1 MMERFF
7 NTAGPN
13 IPEDHYHIPSLERVD
28 WEEIQWLID
37 QKRYFLLHA
46 PRQTGKT
53 SVLLE
58 MMEALNAQGRYH
70 ALYVNIEAAQ
80 AVRNDVARGMAVV
93 CHAIAGRALDYGIEP
108 RLEALAREIVRK
120 DAAEGALSK
129 LLAEW
134 AKLSDKPVVLFLDE
148 VDALVG
154 DTLISLLR
162 QIRAGYAQ
170 RPQAFPQSLV
180 LCGLRD
186 IQDYRIHRSDGEII
200 TGGSAFNIKAE
211 SLRLGNFSEA
221 EVRRLFEQHT
231 TATGQVFDEVIFAE
245 LWQDT
250 YGQPWLVNAL
260 GHELTWRDRSAR
272 DRNTPISLEQYWAAR
287 ERLIESRATHLDQL
301 ADKLQEPR
309 VHRVVAPLLHGDAD
323 QLEAGAQDFQYVI
336 DLGLIDR
343 TVNKQV
349 RISNRIY
356 QEIIPRELNSAAQ
369 SMMVVPET
377 PWFVDPDGRLNFH
390 KLLEAF
396 QQFFRENSESWLERF
411 DYKEAGPQ
419 LLMQAFLQRVING
432 GGRISREYG
441 LGRRRTDLAIEWP
454 LQRLP
459 PSSER
464 GAGVEGEPNW
474 HGPIQ
479 RIVIEL
485 KLLRG
490 SLESVIAQGLE
501 QTTDYADQFGADE
514 SHLVIFNRDPDV
526 SWDEKIWQHT
536 ETRGTRTLGVWGA

>member
-1 MMERFF
+1 MKFF
-7 NTAGPN
+7 NTAGP
-13 IPEDHYHIPSLERVD
+13 IKPELHYHIPSLERVD
-28 WEEIQWLID
+28 WEEIQVLIAT
-37 QKRYFLLHA
+37 QKYFLLHA

-58 MMEALNAQGRYH
+58 MMSALNAQGRYH

-80 AVRNDVARGMAVV
+80 AVRNDADKGMRIV
-93 CHAIAGRALDYGIEP
+93 CEAIAASARVYRVES
-108 RLEALAREIVRK
+108 RLREVVRSLL
-120 DAAEGALSK
+120 EHEQPQGALTQ
-129 LLAEW
+129 LLAQW
-134 AKLSDKPVVLFLDE
+134 AELSEKPVVLFLDE

-186 IQDYRIHRSDGEII
+186 IQDYRIHRSDGEVI
-200 TGGSAFNIKAE
+200 TGGSAFNIKAK

-231 TATGQVFDEVIFAE
+231 AATGQVFNEAIFAE
-245 LWQDT
+245 LWEDT
-250 YGQPWLVNAL
+250 CGQPWLVNAL
-260 GHELTWRDRSAR
+260 GHELTWEDRSAR
-272 DRNTPISLEQYWAAR
+272 DRSIPISLEQYWAAR

-336 DLGLIDR
+336 DLGLIER

-377 PWFVDPDGRLNFH
+377 PWFVDPDGCLNFH

-501 QTTDYADQFGADE
+501 QTADYADQFGADE

-526 SWDEKIWQHT
+526 SWDKKIWQRS
-536 ETRGTRTLGVWGA
+536 ETYGTRTLGVWGA

>member
-28 WEEIQWLID
+28 WEEIQRLIA

-80 AVRNDVARGMAVV
+80 TVRNDADKGMRIVCEAIAASARVYKVEPGLRAVV
-93 CHAIAGRALDYGIEP
+93 RA
-108 RLEALAREIVRK
+108 
-120 DAAEGALSK
+120 
-129 LLAEW
+129 LLAEDQPQGVLTQFLAQW
-134 AKLSDKPVVLFLDE
+134 AELSEKPIVLFLDE

-200 TGGSAFNIKAE
+200 TGGSAFNIKAK
-211 SLRLGNFSEA
+211 SLRLGNFSAA
-221 EVRRLFEQHT
+221 EVRGLFEQHSA
-231 TATGQVFDEVIFAE
+231 ATGQSFDEAIFTE

-250 YGQPWLVNAL
+250 CGQPWLVNAL
-260 GHELTWRDRSAR
+260 GHELIWEDRLAR

-419 LLMQAFLQRVING
+419 LLMQAFLQRIING

-459 PSSER
+459 SSSE
-464 GAGVEGEPNW
+464 GGTEGEGESDW

-490 SLESVIAQGLE
+490 SLDSVLAQGLE
-501 QTTDYADQFGADE
+501 QTADYADSFKADE
-514 SHLVIFNRDPDV
+514 AHLVIFNRDPDV
-526 SWDEKIWQHT
+526 SWDEKIWQRP
-536 ETRGTRTLGVWGA
+536 ETRGTRTIRVWGA

>member
-1 MMERFF
+1 
-7 NTAGPN
+7 
-13 IPEDHYHIPSLERVD
+13 
-28 WEEIQWLID
+28 
-37 QKRYFLLHA
+37 
-46 PRQTGKT
+46 
-53 SVLLE
+53 
-58 MMEALNAQGRYH
+58 
-70 ALYVNIEAAQ
+70 
-80 AVRNDVARGMAVV
+80 
-93 CHAIAGRALDYGIEP
+93 
-108 RLEALAREIVRK
+108 
-120 DAAEGALSK
+120 
-129 LLAEW
+129 
-134 AKLSDKPVVLFLDE
+134 
-148 VDALVG
+148 
-154 DTLISLLR
+154 
-162 QIRAGYAQ
+162 GYAQ

-211 SLRLGNFSEA
+211 SLRLGNFSAA

-336 DLGLIDR
+336 DLGLIER

-377 PWFVDPDGRLNFH
+377 PWFVDPDGCLNFH

-501 QTTDYADQFGADE
+501 QTADYADQFGADE

-526 SWDEKIWQHT
+526 SWDKKIWQRS
-536 ETRGTRTLGVWGA
+536 ETYETRTLGVWGA

>member
-28 WEEIQWLID
+28 WEEIQRLIA

-80 AVRNDVARGMAVV
+80 TVRNDADKGMRIV
-93 CHAIAGRALDYGIEP
+93 CEAIAASARVYKVEP
-108 RLEALAREIVRK
+108 RLRAVVR
-120 DAAEGALSK
+120 A
-129 LLAEW
+129 LLAEDEPQGVLTQFLAQW
-134 AKLSDKPVVLFLDE
+134 AELSEKPIVLFLDE

-200 TGGSAFNIKAE
+200 TGGSVFNIKAE
-211 SLRLGNFSEA
+211 SLRLGNFSAA
-221 EVRRLFEQHT
+221 EVRGLFEQHSA
-231 TATGQVFDEVIFAE
+231 ATGQSFDEAIFAE

-272 DRNTPISLEQYWAAR
+272 DRSTPISLEQYWAAR

-309 VHRVVAPLLHGDAD
+309 VHRVVAPLLHGDSD
-323 QLEAGAQDFQYVI
+323 QLEARAQDFQYVI

-377 PWFVDPDGRLNFH
+377 PWFVDPDGGLNFH

-419 LLMQAFLQRVING
+419 LLMQAFLQRIING

-459 PSSER
+459 PSSES
-464 GAGVEGEPNW
+464 GTEGEGESDW

-490 SLESVIAQGLE
+490 SLDSVLAQGLE
-501 QTTDYADQFGADE
+501 QTADYADSFKADE
-514 SHLVIFNRDPDV
+514 AHLVIFNRDPDV
-526 SWDEKIWQHT
+526 SWDEKIWQRP
-536 ETRGTRTLGVWGA
+536 ETRGTRTIRVWGA

>member
-28 WEEIQWLID
+28 WEEIQRLIA

-80 AVRNDVARGMAVV
+80 TVRNDADKGMRIVCEAIAASARVYKVEPGLRAVV
-93 CHAIAGRALDYGIEP
+93 RA
-108 RLEALAREIVRK
+108 
-120 DAAEGALSK
+120 
-129 LLAEW
+129 LLAEDQPQGVLTQFLAQW
-134 AKLSDKPVVLFLDE
+134 AELSEKPIVLFLDE

-211 SLRLGNFSEA
+211 SLRLGNFSAA
-221 EVRRLFEQHT
+221 EVRGLFEQHSA
-231 TATGQVFDEVIFAE
+231 ATGQSFDEAIFTE

-250 YGQPWLVNAL
+250 CGQPWLVNAL
-260 GHELTWRDRSAR
+260 GHELIWEDRSAR
-272 DRNTPISLEQYWAAR
+272 DRSTPISLEQYWAAR

-396 QQFFRENSESWLERF
+396 QQFFREHSESWLERF

-419 LLMQAFLQRVING
+419 LLMQAFLQRIING

-459 PSSER
+459 VSSEKES
-464 GAGVEGEPNW
+464 GVEGEPNW

-490 SLESVIAQGLE
+490 SLDSVIKKGLE
-501 QTTDYADQFGADE
+501 QTAAYADAYKADE
-514 SHLVIFNRDPDV
+514 AHLVIFNRAPDV
-526 SWDEKIWQHT
+526 GWDKKIWRQN
-536 ETRGTRTLGVWGA
+536 RQCANRTIEVWGA

>member
-1 MMERFF
+1 M
-7 NTAGPN
+7 
-13 IPEDHYHIPSLERVD
+13 
-28 WEEIQWLID
+28 
-37 QKRYFLLHA
+37 
-46 PRQTGKT
+46 
-53 SVLLE
+53 
-58 MMEALNAQGRYH
+58 
-70 ALYVNIEAAQ
+70 
-80 AVRNDVARGMAVV
+80 
-93 CHAIAGRALDYGIEP
+93 
-108 RLEALAREIVRK
+108 
-120 DAAEGALSK
+120 
-129 LLAEW
+129 
-134 AKLSDKPVVLFLDE
+134 
-148 VDALVG
+148 
-154 DTLISLLR
+154 
-162 QIRAGYAQ
+162 
-170 RPQAFPQSLV
+170 
-180 LCGLRD
+180 
-186 IQDYRIHRSDGEII
+186 
-200 TGGSAFNIKAE
+200 
-211 SLRLGNFSEA
+211 
-221 EVRRLFEQHT
+221 
-231 TATGQVFDEVIFAE
+231 
-245 LWQDT
+245 
-250 YGQPWLVNAL
+250 
-260 GHELTWRDRSAR
+260 
-272 DRNTPISLEQYWAAR
+272 AR

-336 DLGLIDR
+336 DLGLIER

-377 PWFVDPDGRLNFH
+377 PWFVDPDGCLNFH

-396 QQFFRENSESWLERF
+396 QQFFRENSENWLERF

-474 HGPIQ
+474 HGPVQ

-501 QTTDYADQFGADE
+501 QTAD
-514 SHLVIFNRDPDV
+514 
-526 SWDEKIWQHT
+526 
-536 ETRGTRTLGVWGA
+536 

>member
-1 MMERFF
+1 MKFF
-7 NTAGPN
+7 NTAGP
-13 IPEDHYHIPSLERVD
+13 IKPELHYHIPSLERVD
-28 WEEIQWLID
+28 WEEIQVLIAT
-37 QKRYFLLHA
+37 QKYFLLHA

-58 MMEALNAQGRYH
+58 MMSALNAQGRYH

-80 AVRNDVARGMAVV
+80 AVRNDADKGMRIV
-93 CHAIAGRALDYGIEP
+93 CEAIAASARVYRVES
-108 RLEALAREIVRK
+108 RLREVVRSLL
-120 DAAEGALSK
+120 EHEQPQGALTQ
-129 LLAEW
+129 LLAQW
-134 AKLSDKPVVLFLDE
+134 AELSEKPVVLFLDE

-186 IQDYRIHRSDGEII
+186 IQDYRIHRSDGEVI
-200 TGGSAFNIKAE
+200 TGGSAFNIKAK

-231 TATGQVFDEVIFAE
+231 AATGQVFNEAIFAE

-250 YGQPWLVNAL
+250 RGQPWLVNAL
-260 GHELTWRDRSAR
+260 GHELTWEDRSAR
-272 DRNTPISLEQYWAAR
+272 DRSIPISLEQYWAAR

-336 DLGLIDR
+336 DLGLIER

-377 PWFVDPDGRLNFH
+377 PWFVDPDGCLNFH

-474 HGPIQ
+474 HGPVQ

-490 SLESVIAQGLE
+490 SLESVIEKGLE
-501 QTTDYADQFGADE
+501 QTADYADQFGADE

-526 SWDEKIWQHT
+526 SWDKKIWHRP
-536 ETRGTRTLGVWGA
+536 ETYGPRTLGVWGT

>member
-28 WEEIQWLID
+28 WEEIQRLIA

-80 AVRNDVARGMAVV
+80 TVRNDADKGMRIV
-93 CHAIAGRALDYGIEP
+93 CEAIAASARVYKVEP
-108 RLEALAREIVRK
+108 RLRAVVR
-120 DAAEGALSK
+120 A
-129 LLAEW
+129 LLAEDQPQGVLTQFLAQW
-134 AKLSDKPVVLFLDE
+134 AELSEKPIVLFLDE

-200 TGGSAFNIKAE
+200 TGGSAFNIKAK
-211 SLRLGNFSEA
+211 SLRLGNFSAA
-221 EVRRLFEQHT
+221 EVRGLFEQHSA
-231 TATGQVFDEVIFAE
+231 ATGQSFDEAIFTE

-260 GHELTWRDRSAR
+260 GHELIWEDRSAR

-336 DLGLIDR
+336 DLGLIER

-419 LLMQAFLQRVING
+419 LLMQAFLQRIING

-459 PSSER
+459 SSSE
-464 GAGVEGEPNW
+464 GGTEGEGESDW

-490 SLESVIAQGLE
+490 SLDSVLAQGLE
-501 QTTDYADQFGADE
+501 QTADYADSFKADE
-514 SHLVIFNRDPDV
+514 AHLVIFNRDPDV
-526 SWDEKIWQHT
+526 SWDEKIWQRP
-536 ETRGTRTLGVWGA
+536 ETRGTRTIRVWGA

>member
-28 WEEIQWLID
+28 WEEIQRLIA

-80 AVRNDVARGMAVV
+80 TVRNDADKGMRIV
-93 CHAIAGRALDYGIEP
+93 CEAIAASARVYKVEP
-108 RLEALAREIVRK
+108 RLRAVVR
-120 DAAEGALSK
+120 A
-129 LLAEW
+129 LLAEDQPQGVLTQFLAQW
-134 AKLSDKPVVLFLDE
+134 AELSEKPIVLFLDE

-211 SLRLGNFSEA
+211 SLRLGNFSAA

-231 TATGQVFDEVIFAE
+231 AATGQVFDEAIFAE
-245 LWQDT
+245 LWEDT
-250 YGQPWLVNAL
+250 CGQPWLVNAL
-260 GHELTWRDRSAR
+260 GHELIWEDRSAR

-390 KLLEAF
+390 KLLEAL

-419 LLMQAFLQRVING
+419 LLMQAFLQRIING

-459 PSSER
+459 SSSE
-464 GAGVEGEPNW
+464 GGTEGEGESDW

-490 SLESVIAQGLE
+490 SLDSVLAQGLE
-501 QTTDYADQFGADE
+501 QTADYADSFKADE
-514 SHLVIFNRDPDV
+514 AHLVIFNRDPDV
-526 SWDEKIWQHT
+526 SWDEKIWQRP
-536 ETRGTRTLGVWGA
+536 ETRGTRTIRVWGA

>member
-1 MMERFF
+1 MKFF
-7 NTAGPN
+7 NTAGP
-13 IPEDHYHIPSLERVD
+13 IKPELHYHIPSLERVD
-28 WEEIQWLID
+28 WEEIQVLIAT
-37 QKRYFLLHA
+37 QKYFLLHA

-58 MMEALNAQGRYH
+58 MMSALNAQGRYH

-80 AVRNDVARGMAVV
+80 AVRNDADKGMRIV
-93 CHAIAGRALDYGIEP
+93 CEAIAASARVYRVES
-108 RLEALAREIVRK
+108 RLREVVRSLL
-120 DAAEGALSK
+120 EHEQPQGALTQ
-129 LLAEW
+129 LLAQW
-134 AKLSDKPVVLFLDE
+134 AELSEKPVVLFLDE

-186 IQDYRIHRSDGEII
+186 IQDYRIHRSDGEVI
-200 TGGSAFNIKAE
+200 TGGSAFNIKAK

-231 TATGQVFDEVIFAE
+231 AATGQVFNEAIFAE
-245 LWQDT
+245 LWEDT
-250 YGQPWLVNAL
+250 CGQPWLVNAL
-260 GHELTWRDRSAR
+260 GHELTWEDRSAR
-272 DRNTPISLEQYWAAR
+272 DRSIPISLEQYWAAR

-336 DLGLIDR
+336 DLGLIER

-377 PWFVDPDGRLNFH
+377 PWFVDPDGCLNFH

-501 QTTDYADQFGADE
+501 QTADYADQFGADE

-526 SWDEKIWQHT
+526 SWDKKIWQRS
-536 ETRGTRTLGVWGA
+536 ETYETRTLGVWGA

>member
-1 MMERFF
+1 M
-7 NTAGPN
+7 
-13 IPEDHYHIPSLERVD
+13 
-28 WEEIQWLID
+28 
-37 QKRYFLLHA
+37 
-46 PRQTGKT
+46 
-53 SVLLE
+53 
-58 MMEALNAQGRYH
+58 
-70 ALYVNIEAAQ
+70 
-80 AVRNDVARGMAVV
+80 
-93 CHAIAGRALDYGIEP
+93 
-108 RLEALAREIVRK
+108 
-120 DAAEGALSK
+120 
-129 LLAEW
+129 
-134 AKLSDKPVVLFLDE
+134 LFLDE

-211 SLRLGNFSEA
+211 SLRLGNFSAA
-221 EVRRLFEQHT
+221 EVRGLFEQHSA
-231 TATGQVFDEVIFAE
+231 ATGQSFDEAIFTE

-250 YGQPWLVNAL
+250 CGQPWLVNAL

-272 DRNTPISLEQYWAAR
+272 DRSTPISLEQYWAAR

-336 DLGLIDR
+336 DLGLIER

-419 LLMQAFLQRVING
+419 LLMQAFLQRIING

-459 PSSER
+459 PFSES
-464 GAGVEGEPNW
+464 GTEGEGESDW
-474 HGPIQ
+474 HGPVQ

-490 SLESVIAQGLE
+490 SLESVIEKGLE
-501 QTTDYADQFGADE
+501 QTADYADQFGADE

-526 SWDEKIWQHT
+526 SWDKKIWQRS
-536 ETRGTRTLGVWGA
+536 ETYGTRTLGVWGA

>member
-28 WEEIQWLID
+28 WEEIQRLIA

-80 AVRNDVARGMAVV
+80 TVRNDADKGMRIVCEAIAASARVYKVEPGLRAVV
-93 CHAIAGRALDYGIEP
+93 RA
-108 RLEALAREIVRK
+108 
-120 DAAEGALSK
+120 
-129 LLAEW
+129 LLAEDQPQGVLTQFLAQW
-134 AKLSDKPVVLFLDE
+134 AELSEKPIVLFLDE

-200 TGGSAFNIKAE
+200 TGGSAFNIKAK
-211 SLRLGNFSEA
+211 SLRLGNFSAA
-221 EVRRLFEQHT
+221 EVRGLFEQHSA
-231 TATGQVFDEVIFAE
+231 ATGQSFDEAIFTE

-260 GHELTWRDRSAR
+260 GHELIWEDRSAR

-419 LLMQAFLQRVING
+419 LLMQAFLQRIING

-459 PSSER
+459 PSSES
-464 GAGVEGEPNW
+464 GTEGEGESDW

-490 SLESVIAQGLE
+490 SLDSVLAKGLE
-501 QTTDYADQFGADE
+501 QTAAYAESFKADE
-514 SHLVIFNRDPDV
+514 AHLVIFNRDPDV
-526 SWDEKIWQHT
+526 SWDEKIWQRP

>member
-28 WEEIQWLID
+28 WEEIQRLIA

-80 AVRNDVARGMAVV
+80 TVRNDADKGMRIV
-93 CHAIAGRALDYGIEP
+93 CEAIAASARVYKVEP
-108 RLEALAREIVRK
+108 RLRAVVR
-120 DAAEGALSK
+120 A
-129 LLAEW
+129 LLAEDQPQGVLTQFLAQW
-134 AKLSDKPVVLFLDE
+134 AELSEKPIVLFLDE

-211 SLRLGNFSEA
+211 SLRLGNFSAA
-221 EVRRLFEQHT
+221 EVRGLFEQHSA
-231 TATGQVFDEVIFAE
+231 ATGQSFDEAIFTE

-272 DRNTPISLEQYWAAR
+272 DRSTPISLEQYWAAR

-336 DLGLIDR
+336 DLGLIER

-419 LLMQAFLQRVING
+419 LLMQAFLQRIING

-459 PSSER
+459 SSSE
-464 GAGVEGEPNW
+464 GGTEGEGESDW

-490 SLESVIAQGLE
+490 SLDSVIKKGLE
-501 QTTDYADQFGADE
+501 QTAAYADAYKADE
-514 SHLVIFNRDPDV
+514 AHLVIFNRDPDV
-526 SWDEKIWQHT
+526 SWDEKIWQRP
-536 ETRGTRTLGVWGA
+536 ETRGTRTIRVWGA

>member
-28 WEEIQWLID
+28 WEEIQRLIA

-80 AVRNDVARGMAVV
+80 TVRNDADKGMRIV
-93 CHAIAGRALDYGIEP
+93 CEAIAASARVYKVEPGLRA
-108 RLEALAREIVRK
+108 IVR
-120 DAAEGALSK
+120 A
-129 LLAEW
+129 LLAEDQPQGVLTQFLAQW
-134 AKLSDKPVVLFLDE
+134 AELSEKPIVLFLDE

-231 TATGQVFDEVIFAE
+231 AATGQVFDEVIFAE

-250 YGQPWLVNAL
+250 CGQPWLVNAL

-272 DRNTPISLEQYWAAR
+272 DRSTPISLEQYWAAR

-301 ADKLQEPR
+301 ADKLSEKR
-309 VHRVVAPLLHGDAD
+309 VHQVIAPILQGEGSADALNPHD
-323 QLEAGAQDFQYVI
+323 VSYVL
-336 DLGLIDR
+336 DLGLIER
-343 TVNKQV
+343 SFNGET
-349 RISNRIY
+349 RIANRIY
-356 QEIIPRELNSAAQ
+356 QEVIPRELSWGPQLTISNQ
-369 SMMVVPET
+369 SPAWYVQS
-377 PWFVDPDGRLNFH
+377 DGRLNLP

-419 LLMQAFLQRVING
+419 LLMQAFLQRIING
-432 GGRISREYG
+432 GGRIHREYG

-464 GAGVEGEPNW
+464 GAGGEPDW

-490 SLESVIAQGLE
+490 SLESVIEKGLE
-501 QTTDYADQFGADE
+501 QTAEYADQFGADE

-526 SWDEKIWQHT
+526 SWDEKIWHYS
-536 ETRGTRTLGVWGA
+536 ETHGTRTLGVWGA

>member
-1 MMERFF
+1 MKFF
-7 NTAGPN
+7 NTAGP
-13 IPEDHYHIPSLERVD
+13 IKPELHYHIPSLERVD
-28 WEEIQWLID
+28 WEEIQVLIAT
-37 QKRYFLLHA
+37 QKYFLLHA

-58 MMEALNAQGRYH
+58 MMSALNAQGRYH

-80 AVRNDVARGMAVV
+80 AVRNDADKGMRIV
-93 CHAIAGRALDYGIEP
+93 CEAIAASARVYRVES
-108 RLEALAREIVRK
+108 RLREVVRSLL
-120 DAAEGALSK
+120 EHEQPQGALTQ
-129 LLAEW
+129 LLAQW
-134 AKLSDKPVVLFLDE
+134 AELSEKPVVLFLDE

-186 IQDYRIHRSDGEII
+186 IQDYRIHRSDGEVI
-200 TGGSAFNIKAE
+200 TGGSAFNIKAK

-231 TATGQVFDEVIFAE
+231 AATGQVFNEAIFAE
-245 LWQDT
+245 LWEDT
-250 YGQPWLVNAL
+250 CGQPWLVNAL
-260 GHELTWRDRSAR
+260 GHELTWEDRSAR
-272 DRNTPISLEQYWAAR
+272 DRSIPISLEQYWAAR

-336 DLGLIDR
+336 DLGLIER

-377 PWFVDPDGRLNFH
+377 PWFVDPDGCLNFH

-459 PSSER
+459 SSSER

-474 HGPIQ
+474 HGPVQ

-501 QTTDYADQFGADE
+501 QTADYADQFGADE

-526 SWDEKIWQHT
+526 SWDKKIWQRS
-536 ETRGTRTLGVWGA
+536 ETYETRTLGVWGA

>member
-1 MMERFF
+1 MKFF
-7 NTAGPN
+7 NTAGP
-13 IPEDHYHIPSLERVD
+13 IKPELHYHIPSLERVD
-28 WEEIQWLID
+28 WEEIQVLIAT
-37 QKRYFLLHA
+37 QKYFLLHA

-58 MMEALNAQGRYH
+58 MMSALNAQGRYH

-80 AVRNDVARGMAVV
+80 AVRNDADKGMRIV
-93 CHAIAGRALDYGIEP
+93 CEAIAASARVYRVES
-108 RLEALAREIVRK
+108 RLREVVRSLL
-120 DAAEGALSK
+120 EHEQPQGALTQ
-129 LLAEW
+129 LLAQW
-134 AKLSDKPVVLFLDE
+134 AELSEKPVVLFLDE

-186 IQDYRIHRSDGEII
+186 IQDYRIHRSDGEVI
-200 TGGSAFNIKAE
+200 TGGSAFNIKAK

-231 TATGQVFDEVIFAE
+231 AATGQVFNEAIFAE
-245 LWQDT
+245 LWEDT
-250 YGQPWLVNAL
+250 CGQPWLVNAL
-260 GHELTWRDRSAR
+260 GHELTWEDRSAR
-272 DRNTPISLEQYWAAR
+272 DRSIPISLEQYWAAR

-336 DLGLIDR
+336 DLGLIER

-377 PWFVDPDGRLNFH
+377 PWFVDPDGCLNFH

-474 HGPIQ
+474 HGPVQ

-501 QTTDYADQFGADE
+501 QTADYADQFGADE

-526 SWDEKIWQHT
+526 SWDKKIWHRS
-536 ETRGTRTLGVWGA
+536 ETYETRTLGVWGA

>member
-1 MMERFF
+1 MERFF

-13 IPEDHYHIPSLERVD
+13 IPEDHYHIPSLELAD
-28 WEEIQWLID
+28 WEEIQRLIA

-80 AVRNDVARGMAVV
+80 AVRNDADKGMRIV
-93 CHAIAGRALDYGIEP
+93 CEAIAASARVYKVEPGLRTVVRALLSEDQPQGV
-108 RLEALAREIVRK
+108 LTQFLAQW
-120 DAAEGALSK
+120 AELS
-129 LLAEW
+129 E
-134 AKLSDKPVVLFLDE
+134 KPIVLFLDE

-186 IQDYRIHRSDGEII
+186 IQDYRIHRSDGEVI
-200 TGGSAFNIKAE
+200 TGGSAFNIKAK

-231 TATGQVFDEVIFAE
+231 AATGQVFNEAIFAE
-245 LWQDT
+245 LWEDT
-250 YGQPWLVNAL
+250 CGQPWLVNAL
-260 GHELTWRDRSAR
+260 GHELTWEDRSAR
-272 DRNTPISLEQYWAAR
+272 DRSIPISLEQYWAAR

-336 DLGLIDR
+336 DLGLIER

-377 PWFVDPDGRLNFH
+377 PWFVDPDGCLNFH

-459 PSSER
+459 SSSER

-501 QTTDYADQFGADE
+501 QTADYADQFGADE

-526 SWDEKIWQHT
+526 SWDKKIWQRS
-536 ETRGTRTLGVWGA
+536 ETYETRTLGVWGA

>member
-1 MMERFF
+1 MPTCAKPTR
-7 NTAGPN
+7 NCNGDSP
-13 IPEDHYHIPSLERVD
+13 
-28 WEEIQWLID
+28 
-37 QKRYFLLHA
+37 LH
-46 PRQTGKT
+46 
-53 SVLLE
+53 
-58 MMEALNAQGRYH
+58 
-70 ALYVNIEAAQ
+70 
-80 AVRNDVARGMAVV
+80 
-93 CHAIAGRALDYGIEP
+93 
-108 RLEALAREIVRK
+108 
-120 DAAEGALSK
+120 
-129 LLAEW
+129 
-134 AKLSDKPVVLFLDE
+134 
-148 VDALVG
+148 
-154 DTLISLLR
+154 TLISLLR

-211 SLRLGNFSEA
+211 SLRLGNFSAA
-221 EVRRLFEQHT
+221 EVRGLFEQHSA
-231 TATGQVFDEVIFAE
+231 ATGQSFDEAIFTE

-260 GHELTWRDRSAR
+260 GHELIWEDRSAR

-336 DLGLIDR
+336 DLGLIER

-419 LLMQAFLQRVING
+419 LLMQAFLQRIING

-459 PSSER
+459 SSSE
-464 GAGVEGEPNW
+464 GGTEGEGESDW

-479 RIVIEL
+479 RIVIRL

-490 SLESVIAQGLE
+490 SLDSVLAQGLE
-501 QTTDYADQFGADE
+501 QTADYADSFKADE
-514 SHLVIFNRDPDV
+514 AHLVIFNRDPDV
-526 SWDEKIWQHT
+526 SWDEKIWQRP
-536 ETRGTRTLGVWGA
+536 ETRGTRTIRVWGA

>member
-28 WEEIQWLID
+28 WEEIQRLIA

-80 AVRNDVARGMAVV
+80 TVRNDADKGMRIV
-93 CHAIAGRALDYGIEP
+93 CEAIAASARVYKVEP
-108 RLEALAREIVRK
+108 RLRAVVR
-120 DAAEGALSK
+120 A
-129 LLAEW
+129 LLAEDQPQGVLTQFLAQW
-134 AKLSDKPVVLFLDE
+134 SELSEKPIVLFLDE

-211 SLRLGNFSEA
+211 SLRLGNFSAA
-221 EVRRLFEQHT
+221 EVRGLFEQHSA
-231 TATGQVFDEVIFAE
+231 ATGQSFDEAIFTE

-250 YGQPWLVNAL
+250 CGQPWLVNAL
-260 GHELTWRDRSAR
+260 GHELIWEDRSAR
-272 DRNTPISLEQYWAAR
+272 DRSTPISLEQYWAAR

-309 VHRVVAPLLHGDAD
+309 VHRVVAPLLHGDSD

-336 DLGLIDR
+336 DLGLIER

-396 QQFFRENSESWLERF
+396 QQFFRENSESWLECF

-419 LLMQAFLQRVING
+419 LLMQAFLQRIING
-432 GGRISREYG
+432 GGGIANTDSDVGAPIWRSSGPCNASPRP
-441 LGRRRTDLAIEWP
+441 RRVALRVKENRTGTARSSASSSNSSCCAVPWT
-454 LQRLP
+454 
-459 PSSER
+459 PSSR
-464 GAGVEGEPNW
+464 KVWSRP
-474 HGPIQ
+474 PTM
-479 RIVIEL
+479 RIPS
-485 KLLRG
+485 KRM
-490 SLESVIAQGLE
+490 
-501 QTTDYADQFGADE
+501 
-514 SHLVIFNRDPDV
+514 R
-526 SWDEKIWQHT
+526 HT
-536 ETRGTRTLGVWGA
+536 L

>member
-1 MMERFF
+1 MKFF
-7 NTAGPN
+7 NTAGP
-13 IPEDHYHIPSLERVD
+13 IKPELHYHIPSLERVD
-28 WEEIQWLID
+28 WEEIQVLIAT
-37 QKRYFLLHA
+37 QKYFLLHA

-58 MMEALNAQGRYH
+58 MMSALNAQGRYH

-80 AVRNDVARGMAVV
+80 AVRNDADKGMRIV
-93 CHAIAGRALDYGIEP
+93 CEAIAASARVYRVES
-108 RLEALAREIVRK
+108 RLREVVRSLL
-120 DAAEGALSK
+120 EHEQPQGALTQ
-129 LLAEW
+129 LLAQW
-134 AKLSDKPVVLFLDE
+134 AELSEKPVVLFLDE

-186 IQDYRIHRSDGEII
+186 IQDYRIHRSDGEVI
-200 TGGSAFNIKAE
+200 TGGSAFNIKAK

-231 TATGQVFDEVIFAE
+231 AATGQVFNEAIFAE
-245 LWQDT
+245 LWEDT
-250 YGQPWLVNAL
+250 CGQPWLVNAL
-260 GHELTWRDRSAR
+260 GHELTWEDRSAR
-272 DRNTPISLEQYWAAR
+272 DRSIPISLEQYWAAR

-336 DLGLIDR
+336 DLGLIER

-377 PWFVDPDGRLNFH
+377 PWFVDPDGCLNFH

-459 PSSER
+459 SSSER
-464 GAGVEGEPNW
+464 GAGVEGKPNW
-474 HGPIQ
+474 HGPVQ

-501 QTTDYADQFGADE
+501 QTAAYADAFKADE
-514 SHLVIFNRDPDV
+514 AHLVIFNRDPDV

>member
-1 MMERFF
+1 MKFF
-7 NTAGPN
+7 NTAGP
-13 IPEDHYHIPSLERVD
+13 IKPELHYHIPSLERVD
-28 WEEIQWLID
+28 WEEIQVLIAT
-37 QKRYFLLHA
+37 QKYFLLHA

-58 MMEALNAQGRYH
+58 MMSALNAQGRYH

-80 AVRNDVARGMAVV
+80 AVRNDADKGMRIV
-93 CHAIAGRALDYGIEP
+93 CEAIAASARVYRVES
-108 RLEALAREIVRK
+108 RLREVVRSLL
-120 DAAEGALSK
+120 EHEQPQGALTQ
-129 LLAEW
+129 LLAQW
-134 AKLSDKPVVLFLDE
+134 AELSEKPVVLFLDE

-186 IQDYRIHRSDGEII
+186 IQDYRIHRSDGEVI
-200 TGGSAFNIKAE
+200 TGGSAFNIKAK

-231 TATGQVFDEVIFAE
+231 AATGQVFNEAIFAE

-250 YGQPWLVNAL
+250 RGQPWLVNAL
-260 GHELTWRDRSAR
+260 GHELTWEDRSAR
-272 DRNTPISLEQYWAAR
+272 DRSIPISLEQYWAAR

-336 DLGLIDR
+336 DLGLIER

-377 PWFVDPDGRLNFH
+377 PWFVDPDGCLNFH

-501 QTTDYADQFGADE
+501 QTADYADQFGADE

-526 SWDEKIWQHT
+526 SWDKKIWHRP
-536 ETRGTRTLGVWGA
+536 ETYGPRTLGVWGT

>member
-28 WEEIQWLID
+28 WEEIQRLIA

-80 AVRNDVARGMAVV
+80 TVRNDADKGMRIVCEAIAASARVYKVEPGLRAVV
-93 CHAIAGRALDYGIEP
+93 RA
-108 RLEALAREIVRK
+108 
-120 DAAEGALSK
+120 
-129 LLAEW
+129 LLAEDQPQGVLTQFLAQW
-134 AKLSDKPVVLFLDE
+134 AELSEKPIVLFLDE

-200 TGGSAFNIKAE
+200 TGGSAFNIKAK
-211 SLRLGNFSEA
+211 SLRLGNFSAA
-221 EVRRLFEQHT
+221 EVRGLFEQHSA
-231 TATGQVFDEVIFAE
+231 ATGQSFDEAIFTE

-250 YGQPWLVNAL
+250 CGQPWLVNAL
-260 GHELTWRDRSAR
+260 GHELIWEDRSAR
-272 DRNTPISLEQYWAAR
+272 DHSTPISLEQYWAAR

-396 QQFFRENSESWLERF
+396 QQFFRENSESWLEHF

-419 LLMQAFLQRVING
+419 LLMQAFLQRIING

-459 PSSER
+459 PSSES
-464 GAGVEGEPNW
+464 GTEGEGESDW

-490 SLESVIAQGLE
+490 SLDSVLAKGLE
-501 QTTDYADQFGADE
+501 QTAAYAESFKADE
-514 SHLVIFNRDPDV
+514 AHLVIFNRDPDV
-526 SWDEKIWQHT
+526 GWDKKIWRQN
-536 ETRGTRTLGVWGA
+536 RQCANRTIGVWGA

>member
-1 MMERFF
+1 MERFF

-28 WEEIQWLID
+28 WEEIQRLIA

-80 AVRNDVARGMAVV
+80 TVRNDADKGMRIV
-93 CHAIAGRALDYGIEP
+93 CEAIAASARVYKVEPGLRAD
-108 RLEALAREIVRK
+108 VR
-120 DAAEGALSK
+120 A
-129 LLAEW
+129 LLAEDQPQGVLTQFLAQW
-134 AKLSDKPVVLFLDE
+134 AELSEKPIVLFLDE

-170 RPQAFPQSLV
+170 RPQVFPQSLV

-200 TGGSAFNIKAE
+200 TGGSAFNIKAK
-211 SLRLGNFSEA
+211 SLRLGNFSAA
-221 EVRRLFEQHT
+221 EVRGLFEQHSA
-231 TATGQVFDEVIFAE
+231 ATGQSFDEAIFTE

-250 YGQPWLVNAL
+250 CGQPWLVNAL
-260 GHELTWRDRSAR
+260 GHELIWEDRSAR

-309 VHRVVAPLLHGDAD
+309 VHRVVAPLLHGDSD

-441 LGRRRTDLAIEWP
+441 LGRRRTDLAVEWP

-459 PSSER
+459 VSSEKEKS
-464 GAGVEGEPNW
+464 GVEGEPNW

-490 SLESVIAQGLE
+490 SLDSVIKKGLE
-501 QTTDYADQFGADE
+501 QTAAYADAYKADE
-514 SHLVIFNRDPDV
+514 AHLVIFNRDPDV
-526 SWDEKIWQHT
+526 GWDKKIWRQN
-536 ETRGTRTLGVWGA
+536 RQCANRTIGVWGA